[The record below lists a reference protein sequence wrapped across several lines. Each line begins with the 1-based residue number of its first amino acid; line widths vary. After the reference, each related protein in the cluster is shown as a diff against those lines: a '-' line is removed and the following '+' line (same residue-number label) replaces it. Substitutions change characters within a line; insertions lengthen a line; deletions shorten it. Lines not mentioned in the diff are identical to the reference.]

1 MLMGTEKEIEPKR
14 TSNTEPSVAGKP
26 AERRERFW
34 DLKASHWVSVFLT
47 IVLIGVGYLQYR
59 VYNQQ
64 YTIMEIDQRPWIT
77 ITGMSADWPI
87 KDKRGTLFQ
96 RIDTQLKN
104 YGKSTAHTLLDGTLL
119 INPDNVWKRQPQIC
133 QDVRARAER
142 GDWQLKWAL
151 FPTAK
156 SPYAIQKKY
165 IEDPVSGPYTPWV
178 VGCIAYQSTAD
189 KNDPVHTT
197 PFAAYLSVE
206 DPANVIDDAAPNPID
221 PNAVGPP
228 LSKSLVGKS
237 VGATGGD

>member
-1 MLMGTEKEIEPKR
+1 MIVRCASVMLPLGTISQAR
-14 TSNTEPSVAGKP
+14 WII
-26 AERRERFW
+26 RRRAVTNG
-34 DLKASHWVSVFLT
+34 D
-47 IVLIGVGYLQYR
+47 YL
-59 VYNQQ
+59 
-64 YTIMEIDQRPWIT
+64 P
-77 ITGMSADWPI
+77 
-87 KDKRGTLFQ
+87 
-96 RIDTQLKN
+96 
-104 YGKSTAHTLLDGTLL
+104 LDG
-119 INPDNVWKRQPQIC
+119 
-133 QDVRARAER
+133 
-142 GDWQLKWAL
+142 WQLKWTL

-165 IEDPVSGPYTPWV
+165 TEDPVSGPYTPWV

-206 DPANVIDDAAPNPID
+206 DAANVIDDAAPNPID